1 MITLSLSVHQ
11 IVDFLFRSGDIDDRI
26 YNTSSMLEG
35 TRLHK
40 FYQDRQGNNYLK
52 EYYLKYNFYVDDYE
66 LIVDGRSDGII
77 LGPIVTIEE
86 IKTTVDDLEHF
97 FKENEMWHL
106 AQAEFYAYIYAKNNN
121 LNKINVSLMYFSQNK
136 KDRLK
141 KLYNYDFDILEQKIY
156 CYLNDYLSYQKT
168 FLIKESLRDESLK
181 NLSFPFPFIRKGQNE
196 LIESTIECVLNHTSN
211 FVEASTGIGKTI
223 STLYGSLCLM
233 KDKRI
238 DKIFYSTPKN
248 SGFLSAINA
257 LNIFKNKDVRLTS
270 VEIIAKDKACLNKK
284 RIGKCNPDECKF
296 TIGYYDKLKEVI
308 KEIVLNNDT
317 IDANLIKKYAIKY
330 KMCPFELSL
339 DLSLL
344 ADVIISDYNY
354 LFDPISQLKRYFESP
369 DKQYKMIALIDEAHN
384 MVNRSVDM
392 FSAILSSSSFFK
404 ALTDLKK
411 IRNKQIMKIYNSLE
425 EYFNYYLEF
434 DFSEQKEFILD
445 SLNIEF
451 VLRLKKYN
459 EEIKKYRLKHK
470 KFKSE
475 NVDNFNRDLYRFL
488 LIYDYYIKYKD
499 QYKLFIRSEKE
510 DEITLNMMCL
520 DASKFI
526 VSSLN
531 HFEGSIFFSAT
542 LSPIDYYINLIVNN
556 NNNNVKTLSLP
567 SPFKK
572 ENFKVLVDNSTS
584 FIYKDRLLTIDKIRD
599 YILTF
604 SKKRKGN
611 YMVFCPSYKYL
622 ETLKLVLKDDDLN
635 IIYQEKNMTN
645 VSKDLFLNEFK
656 EKVNKTTVGVV
667 VLGGIFS
674 EGIDLVGDR
683 LNGVIILGIGLP
695 SISFENELKKEYYN
709 SLSYNGFE
717 YAYINVGINKITQA
731 LGRLIRSENDKG
743 IALLIDYRY
752 KNKTYIP
759 LFNDKWSNHKVI
771 KNKYELEDELD
782 KFYKN

>member
-52 EYYLKYNFYVDDYE
+52 EYYLKYIFYVDDYE

-86 IKTTVDDLEHF
+86 IKTTVDDLDHF

-106 AQAEFYAYIYAKNNN
+106 AQAEFYAYIYAKTNN

-156 CYLNDYLSYQKT
+156 RYLNDYLSYQKT
-168 FLIKESLRDESLK
+168 FLIKERIRDESLK
-181 NLSFPFPFIRKGQNE
+181 NLSFPFPFIRNGQNE

-308 KEIVLNNDT
+308 KEIVLNNDI

-445 SLNIEF
+445 SLNIDF

-556 NNNNVKTLSLP
+556 NNNVKTLSLP

-584 FIYKDRLLTIDKIRD
+584 FIYKDRLLTIDKIKE

>member
-52 EYYLKYNFYVDDYE
+52 EYYLKYIFYVDDYE

-77 LGPIVTIEE
+77 LGPLVTIEE
-86 IKTTVDDLEHF
+86 IKTTIDDLDHF

-181 NLSFPFPFIRKGQNE
+181 NLSFPFPFIRNGQNE

-308 KEIVLNNDT
+308 KEIVLNNDI
-317 IDANLIKKYAIKY
+317 IDANLIKKYALKY
-330 KMCPFELSL
+330 TMCPFELSL

-392 FSAILSSSSFFK
+392 FSSILSSSSFFK

-445 SLNIEF
+445 SLNIDF
-451 VLRLKKYN
+451 VFRLKKYN

-556 NNNNVKTLSLP
+556 NNNVKTLSLP

-645 VSKDLFLNEFK
+645 VSKDLFLSEFK

>member
-52 EYYLKYNFYVDDYE
+52 EYYLKYIFYVDDYE

-86 IKTTVDDLEHF
+86 IKTTVDDLDHF

-106 AQAEFYAYIYAKNNN
+106 AQAEFYAYIYAKTNN

-141 KLYNYDFDILEQKIY
+141 KIYNYDFDILEQKIY

-168 FLIKESLRDESLK
+168 FLIKERIRDESLK
-181 NLSFPFPFIRKGQNE
+181 NLSFPFPFIRNGQNE
-196 LIESTIECVLNHTSN
+196 LIESTIECVFNHTSN

-308 KEIVLNNDT
+308 KEIVLNNDI
-317 IDANLIKKYAIKY
+317 IDANLIKKYALKY
-330 KMCPFELSL
+330 TMCPFELSL

-392 FSAILSSSSFFK
+392 FSSILSSSSFFK

-445 SLNIEF
+445 SLNIDF

-542 LSPIDYYINLIVNN
+542 LSPIDYYINLIVN

>member
-52 EYYLKYNFYVDDYE
+52 EYYLKYIFYVDDYE

-86 IKTTVDDLEHF
+86 IKTTVDDLDHF

-106 AQAEFYAYIYAKNNN
+106 AQAEFYAYIYAKTNN

-181 NLSFPFPFIRKGQNE
+181 NLSFPFPFIRNGQNE

-308 KEIVLNNDT
+308 KEIVLNNDI
-317 IDANLIKKYAIKY
+317 IDANLIKKYALKY
-330 KMCPFELSL
+330 TMCPFELSL

-392 FSAILSSSSFFK
+392 FSSILSSSSFFK

-425 EYFNYYLEF
+425 DYFNYYLEF

-445 SLNIEF
+445 SLNIDF

-459 EEIKKYRLKHK
+459 EEIKKYKLKHK

-542 LSPIDYYINLIVNN
+542 LSPIDYYINLIVN

-752 KNKTYIP
+752 KNKTYVP

>member
-52 EYYLKYNFYVDDYE
+52 EYYLKYIFYVDDYE

-86 IKTTVDDLEHF
+86 IKTTIDDLDHF

-181 NLSFPFPFIRKGQNE
+181 NLSFPFPFIRNGQNE

-308 KEIVLNNDT
+308 KEIVLNNDI

-354 LFDPISQLKRYFESP
+354 LFDPISQLKRYFESA

-445 SLNIEF
+445 SLNIDF

-542 LSPIDYYINLIVNN
+542 LSPIDYYINLIVN

>member
-52 EYYLKYNFYVDDYE
+52 EYYLKYIFYVDDYE

-86 IKTTVDDLEHF
+86 IKTTVDDLDHF

-106 AQAEFYAYIYAKNNN
+106 AQAEFYAYIYAKTNN

-156 CYLNDYLSYQKT
+156 GYLNDYLSYQKT

-181 NLSFPFPFIRKGQNE
+181 NLSFPFPFIRNGQNE

-308 KEIVLNNDT
+308 KEIVLNNDI

-354 LFDPISQLKRYFESP
+354 IFDPISQLKRYFESP

-445 SLNIEF
+445 SLNIDF

-556 NNNNVKTLSLP
+556 NNNVKTLSLP

-584 FIYKDRLLTIDKIRD
+584 FIYKDRLLTIDKIKD

>member
-52 EYYLKYNFYVDDYE
+52 EYYLKYIFYVDDYE

-86 IKTTVDDLEHF
+86 IKTTIDDLDHF

-121 LNKINVSLMYFSQNK
+121 LNKINISLMYFSQNK

-141 KLYNYDFDILEQKIY
+141 KLYNYDFDLLEQKIY

-181 NLSFPFPFIRKGQNE
+181 NLSFPFPFIRNGQNE

-308 KEIVLNNDT
+308 KEIVLNNDI
-317 IDANLIKKYAIKY
+317 IDANLIKKYALKY
-330 KMCPFELSL
+330 TMCPFELSL

-344 ADVIISDYNY
+344 SDVIISDYNY

-392 FSAILSSSSFFK
+392 FSSILSSSSFFK

-445 SLNIEF
+445 SLNIDF

-556 NNNNVKTLSLP
+556 NNNVKTLSLP

-645 VSKDLFLNEFK
+645 VSKDLFLSEFK

>member
-52 EYYLKYNFYVDDYE
+52 EYYLKYIFYVDDYE

-86 IKTTVDDLEHF
+86 IKTTVDDLDHF

-121 LNKINVSLMYFSQNK
+121 LNKINISLMYFSQNK

-181 NLSFPFPFIRKGQNE
+181 NLSFPFPFIRNGQNE

-308 KEIVLNNDT
+308 KEIVLNNDI
-317 IDANLIKKYAIKY
+317 IDANLIKKYALKY
-330 KMCPFELSL
+330 TMCPFELSL

-344 ADVIISDYNY
+344 ADVLISDYNY

-392 FSAILSSSSFFK
+392 FSSILSSSSFFK

-445 SLNIEF
+445 SLNIDF

-556 NNNNVKTLSLP
+556 NNNVKTLSLP

-645 VSKDLFLNEFK
+645 ISKDLFLNEFK

>member
-35 TRLHK
+35 ARLHK

-52 EYYLKYNFYVDDYE
+52 EYYLKYIFYVDDYE

-86 IKTTVDDLEHF
+86 IKTTIDDLDHF

-106 AQAEFYAYIYAKNNN
+106 AQAEFYAYIYAKTNN

-141 KLYNYDFDILEQKIY
+141 KIYNYDFDILEQKIY

-168 FLIKESLRDESLK
+168 FLIKERIRDESLK
-181 NLSFPFPFIRKGQNE
+181 NLSFPFPFIRNGQNE

-248 SGFLSAINA
+248 SGFLSALNA

-308 KEIVLNNDT
+308 KEIVLNNDI
-317 IDANLIKKYAIKY
+317 IDANLIKKYALKY
-330 KMCPFELSL
+330 TMCPFELSL

-392 FSAILSSSSFFK
+392 FSSILSSSSFFK

-445 SLNIEF
+445 SLNIDF

-556 NNNNVKTLSLP
+556 NNNVKTLSLP

-622 ETLKLVLKDDDLN
+622 ETLKLVLKDDGLN

>member
-52 EYYLKYNFYVDDYE
+52 EYYLKYIFYVDDYE

-86 IKTTVDDLEHF
+86 IKTTVDDLDHF

-121 LNKINVSLMYFSQNK
+121 LNKINISLMYFSQNK

-168 FLIKESLRDESLK
+168 FLIKERIRDESLK
-181 NLSFPFPFIRKGQNE
+181 NLSFPFPFIRNGQNE

-308 KEIVLNNDT
+308 KEIVLNNDI

-344 ADVIISDYNY
+344 SDVIISDYNY

-392 FSAILSSSSFFK
+392 FSSILSSSSFFK

-445 SLNIEF
+445 SLNIDF

-542 LSPIDYYINLIVNN
+542 LSPIDYYINLIVN

-695 SISFENELKKEYYN
+695 SISFENELKQEYYN

>member
-11 IVDFLFRSGDIDDRI
+11 IADFLFRRGDIDDRI

-52 EYYLKYNFYVDDYE
+52 EYYLKYIFYVDDYE

-86 IKTTVDDLEHF
+86 IKTTIDDLDHF

-106 AQAEFYAYIYAKNNN
+106 AHAEFYAYIYAKNNN
-121 LNKINVSLMYFSQNK
+121 LNKINISLMYFSQNK

-141 KLYNYDFDILEQKIY
+141 KIYNYDFDILEQKIY

-168 FLIKESLRDESLK
+168 FLIKERIRDESLK
-181 NLSFPFPFIRKGQNE
+181 NLSFPFPFIRNGQNE

-211 FVEASTGIGKTI
+211 FDEASTGIGKTI

-308 KEIVLNNDT
+308 KEIVLNNDI
-317 IDANLIKKYAIKY
+317 IDANLIKKYALKY
-330 KMCPFELSL
+330 TMCPFELSL

-392 FSAILSSSSFFK
+392 FSSILSSSSFFK

-445 SLNIEF
+445 SLNIDF

-542 LSPIDYYINLIVNN
+542 LSPIDYYINLIVN

>member
-52 EYYLKYNFYVDDYE
+52 EYYLKYIFYVDDYE

-86 IKTTVDDLEHF
+86 IKTTIDDLDHF

-106 AQAEFYAYIYAKNNN
+106 AQAEFYAYIYAKTNN

-181 NLSFPFPFIRKGQNE
+181 NLSFPFPFIRNGQNE

-308 KEIVLNNDT
+308 KEIVLNNDI
-317 IDANLIKKYAIKY
+317 IDANLIKKYALKY
-330 KMCPFELSL
+330 TMCPFELSL

-445 SLNIEF
+445 SLNIDF

-556 NNNNVKTLSLP
+556 NNNVKTLSLP

-584 FIYKDRLLTIDKIRD
+584 FIYKDRLLTIDKIKE

-771 KNKYELEDELD
+771 KNKYELEYELD

>member
-52 EYYLKYNFYVDDYE
+52 EYYLKYIFYVDDYE

-86 IKTTVDDLEHF
+86 IKTTIDDLDHF

-106 AQAEFYAYIYAKNNN
+106 AQAEFYAYIYAKTNN

-141 KLYNYDFDILEQKIY
+141 KIYNYDFDILEQKIY

-168 FLIKESLRDESLK
+168 FLIKERIRDESLK
-181 NLSFPFPFIRKGQNE
+181 NLSFPFPFIRNGQNE

-308 KEIVLNNDT
+308 KEIVLNNDI
-317 IDANLIKKYAIKY
+317 IDANLIKKYALKY
-330 KMCPFELSL
+330 TMCPFELSL

-392 FSAILSSSSFFK
+392 FSSILSSSSFFK

-445 SLNIEF
+445 SLNIDF

-556 NNNNVKTLSLP
+556 NNNVKTLSLP

-645 VSKDLFLNEFK
+645 VSKDLFLSEFK

>member
-52 EYYLKYNFYVDDYE
+52 EYYLKYIFYVDDYE

-86 IKTTVDDLEHF
+86 IKTTIDDLDHF

-121 LNKINVSLMYFSQNK
+121 LNKINISLMYFSQNK

-168 FLIKESLRDESLK
+168 FLIKERIRDESLK
-181 NLSFPFPFIRKGQNE
+181 NLSFPFPFIRNGQNE

-308 KEIVLNNDT
+308 KEIVLNNDI
-317 IDANLIKKYAIKY
+317 IDANLIKKYALKY
-330 KMCPFELSL
+330 TMCPFELSL

-344 ADVIISDYNY
+344 SDVIISDYNY

-392 FSAILSSSSFFK
+392 FSSILSSSSFCK

-445 SLNIEF
+445 SLNIDF

-542 LSPIDYYINLIVNN
+542 LSPIDYYINLIVN

>member
-52 EYYLKYNFYVDDYE
+52 EYYLKYIFYVDDYE

-86 IKTTVDDLEHF
+86 IKTTVDDLDHF

-181 NLSFPFPFIRKGQNE
+181 NLSFPFPFIRNGQNE

-308 KEIVLNNDT
+308 KEIVLNNDI
-317 IDANLIKKYAIKY
+317 IDANLIKKYALKY
-330 KMCPFELSL
+330 TMCPFELSL

-392 FSAILSSSSFFK
+392 FSSILSSSSFFK

-445 SLNIEF
+445 SLNIDF

-556 NNNNVKTLSLP
+556 NNNVKTLFLP

-584 FIYKDRLLTIDKIRD
+584 FIYKDRLLTIDKIKE

-611 YMVFCPSYKYL
+611 YMVFFLSYKYL

>member
-52 EYYLKYNFYVDDYE
+52 EYYLKYIFYVDDYE

-86 IKTTVDDLEHF
+86 IKTTIDDLDHF

-106 AQAEFYAYIYAKNNN
+106 AQAEFYAYIYAKTNN

-156 CYLNDYLSYQKT
+156 GYLNDYLSYQKT
-168 FLIKESLRDESLK
+168 FLIKERIRDESLK
-181 NLSFPFPFIRKGQNE
+181 NLSFPFPFIRNGQNE

-248 SGFLSAINA
+248 SGFLSALNA

-308 KEIVLNNDT
+308 KEIVLNNDI
-317 IDANLIKKYAIKY
+317 IDANLIKKYALKY
-330 KMCPFELSL
+330 TMCPFELSL

-392 FSAILSSSSFFK
+392 FSSILSSSSFFK

-445 SLNIEF
+445 SLNIDF

-542 LSPIDYYINLIVNN
+542 LSPIDYYINLIVN

>member
-52 EYYLKYNFYVDDYE
+52 EYYLKYIFYVDDYE

-86 IKTTVDDLEHF
+86 IKTTVDDLDHF

-168 FLIKESLRDESLK
+168 FLIKERIRDESLK
-181 NLSFPFPFIRKGQNE
+181 NLSFPFPFIRNGQNE

-308 KEIVLNNDT
+308 KEIVLNNDI
-317 IDANLIKKYAIKY
+317 IDANLIKKYALKY
-330 KMCPFELSL
+330 TMCPFELSL

-392 FSAILSSSSFFK
+392 FSSILSSSSFFK

-445 SLNIEF
+445 SLNIDF

-542 LSPIDYYINLIVNN
+542 LSPIDYYINLIVN

>member
-1 MITLSLSVHQ
+1 MIKLSLSIHQ
-11 IVDFLFRSGDIDDRI
+11 IVDFLFRSGNIDDRI

-52 EYYLKYNFYVDDYE
+52 EYYLKYIFYVDDYE

-86 IKTTVDDLEHF
+86 IKTTVDDLDHF

-121 LNKINVSLMYFSQNK
+121 LNKINVCLMYFSQNK

-141 KLYNYDFDILEQKIY
+141 KLYNYDFDLLEQKIY

-168 FLIKESLRDESLK
+168 FLIKERIKDESLK
-181 NLSFPFPFIRKGQNE
+181 NLSFPFPFIRNGQNE

-308 KEIVLNNDT
+308 KEIVLNNDI

-344 ADVIISDYNY
+344 VDVIISDYNY

-445 SLNIEF
+445 SLNIDF

-542 LSPIDYYINLIVNN
+542 LSPIDYYINLIVN

>member
-52 EYYLKYNFYVDDYE
+52 EYYLKYIFYVDDYE

-86 IKTTVDDLEHF
+86 IKTTVDDLDHF

-168 FLIKESLRDESLK
+168 FLIKERIRDESLK
-181 NLSFPFPFIRKGQNE
+181 NLSFPFPFIRNGQNE

-308 KEIVLNNDT
+308 KEIVLNNDI
-317 IDANLIKKYAIKY
+317 IDANLIKKYALKY
-330 KMCPFELSL
+330 TMCPFELSL

-392 FSAILSSSSFFK
+392 FSSILSSSSFFK

-445 SLNIEF
+445 SLNIDF

-556 NNNNVKTLSLP
+556 NNNVKTLSLP

-584 FIYKDRLLTIDKIRD
+584 FIYKDRLLTIDKIKD

>member
-52 EYYLKYNFYVDDYE
+52 EYYLKYIFYVDDYE

-86 IKTTVDDLEHF
+86 IKTTVDDLDHF

-181 NLSFPFPFIRKGQNE
+181 NLSFPFPFIRNGQNE

-308 KEIVLNNDT
+308 KEIVLNNDI
-317 IDANLIKKYAIKY
+317 IDANLIKKYALKY
-330 KMCPFELSL
+330 TMCPFELSL

-392 FSAILSSSSFFK
+392 FSSILSSSSFFK

-445 SLNIEF
+445 SLNIDF

-556 NNNNVKTLSLP
+556 NNNVKTLSLP

-645 VSKDLFLNEFK
+645 VSKDLFLSEFK

>member
-52 EYYLKYNFYVDDYE
+52 EYYLKYIFYVDDYE

-86 IKTTVDDLEHF
+86 IKTTVDDLDHF

-106 AQAEFYAYIYAKNNN
+106 AQAEFYAYIYAKTNN

-168 FLIKESLRDESLK
+168 FLIKERIRDESLK
-181 NLSFPFPFIRKGQNE
+181 NLSFPFPFIRNGQNE

-308 KEIVLNNDT
+308 KEIVLNNDI
-317 IDANLIKKYAIKY
+317 IDANLIKKYALKY
-330 KMCPFELSL
+330 TMCPFELSL

-344 ADVIISDYNY
+344 SDVIISDYNY

-392 FSAILSSSSFFK
+392 FSSILSSSSFFK

-445 SLNIEF
+445 SLNIDF

-556 NNNNVKTLSLP
+556 NNNVKTLSLP

-645 VSKDLFLNEFK
+645 VSKDLFLSEFK

>member
-52 EYYLKYNFYVDDYE
+52 EYYLKYIFYVDDYE

-86 IKTTVDDLEHF
+86 IKTTIDDLDHF

-181 NLSFPFPFIRKGQNE
+181 NLSFPFPFIRNGQNE

-308 KEIVLNNDT
+308 KEIVLNNDI
-317 IDANLIKKYAIKY
+317 IDANLIKKYALKY
-330 KMCPFELSL
+330 TMCPFELSL

-392 FSAILSSSSFFK
+392 FSSILSSSSFFK

-445 SLNIEF
+445 SLNIDF

-556 NNNNVKTLSLP
+556 NNNVKTLSLP

-645 VSKDLFLNEFK
+645 VSKDLFLSEFK

>member
-1 MITLSLSVHQ
+1 
-11 IVDFLFRSGDIDDRI
+11 
-26 YNTSSMLEG
+26 
-35 TRLHK
+35 
-40 FYQDRQGNNYLK
+40 
-52 EYYLKYNFYVDDYE
+52 
-66 LIVDGRSDGII
+66 
-77 LGPIVTIEE
+77 
-86 IKTTVDDLEHF
+86 
-97 FKENEMWHL
+97 MWHL

-121 LNKINVSLMYFSQNK
+121 LNKINISLMYFSQNK

-168 FLIKESLRDESLK
+168 FLIKESVRDESLK

-308 KEIVLNNDT
+308 KEIVLNNDI
-317 IDANLIKKYAIKY
+317 IDANLIKKYALKY
-330 KMCPFELSL
+330 TMCPFELSL

-344 ADVIISDYNY
+344 SDVIISDYNY

-445 SLNIEF
+445 SLNIDF

-556 NNNNVKTLSLP
+556 NNNVKTLSLP

-584 FIYKDRLLTIDKIRD
+584 FIYKDRLLTIDKISD

-771 KNKYELEDELD
+771 KNIY
-782 KFYKN
+782 

>member
-52 EYYLKYNFYVDDYE
+52 EYYLKYIFYVDDYE

-86 IKTTVDDLEHF
+86 IKTTVDDLDHF

-181 NLSFPFPFIRKGQNE
+181 NLSFPFPFIRNGQNE
-196 LIESTIECVLNHTSN
+196 LIESTIECVLNNTSN

-308 KEIVLNNDT
+308 KEIVLNNDI
-317 IDANLIKKYAIKY
+317 IDANLIKKYALKY
-330 KMCPFELSL
+330 TMCPFELSL

-392 FSAILSSSSFFK
+392 FSSILSSSSFFK

-445 SLNIEF
+445 SLNIDF

-556 NNNNVKTLSLP
+556 NNNVKTLSLP

-584 FIYKDRLLTIDKIRD
+584 FIYKDRLLTIDKIKE

>member
-52 EYYLKYNFYVDDYE
+52 EYYLKYIFYVDDYE

-86 IKTTVDDLEHF
+86 IKTTVDDLDHF

-121 LNKINVSLMYFSQNK
+121 LNKINISLMYFSQNK

-181 NLSFPFPFIRKGQNE
+181 NLSFPFPFIRNGQNE

-308 KEIVLNNDT
+308 KEIVLNNDI
-317 IDANLIKKYAIKY
+317 IDANLIKKYALKY
-330 KMCPFELSL
+330 TMCPFELSL

-344 ADVIISDYNY
+344 SDVIISDYNY

-392 FSAILSSSSFFK
+392 FSSILSSSSFFK

-445 SLNIEF
+445 SLNIDF

-556 NNNNVKTLSLP
+556 NNNVKTLSLP

-645 VSKDLFLNEFK
+645 ISKDLFLNEFK

>member
-40 FYQDRQGNNYLK
+40 FYQDRQENNYLK
-52 EYYLKYNFYVDDYE
+52 EYYLKYIFYVDDYE

-86 IKTTVDDLEHF
+86 IKTTIDDLDHF

-106 AQAEFYAYIYAKNNN
+106 AQAEFYAYIYAKTNN

-168 FLIKESLRDESLK
+168 FLIKERIRDESLK
-181 NLSFPFPFIRKGQNE
+181 NLSFPFPFIRNGQNE

-308 KEIVLNNDT
+308 KEIVLNNDI

-392 FSAILSSSSFFK
+392 FSSILSSSSFFK

-445 SLNIEF
+445 SLNIDF

-556 NNNNVKTLSLP
+556 NNNVKTLSLP

-584 FIYKDRLLTIDKIRD
+584 FIYKDRLLTIDKISD

-645 VSKDLFLNEFK
+645 ISKDLFLSEFK

>member
-52 EYYLKYNFYVDDYE
+52 EYYLKYIFYVDDYE

-86 IKTTVDDLEHF
+86 IKTTVDDLDHF

-121 LNKINVSLMYFSQNK
+121 LNKINISLMYFSQNK

-181 NLSFPFPFIRKGQNE
+181 NLSFPFPFIRNGQNE

-308 KEIVLNNDT
+308 KEIVLNNDI
-317 IDANLIKKYAIKY
+317 IDANLIKKYALKY
-330 KMCPFELSL
+330 TMCPFELSL

-344 ADVIISDYNY
+344 SDVIISDYNY

-392 FSAILSSSSFFK
+392 FSSILSSSSFFK

-445 SLNIEF
+445 SLNIDF

-542 LSPIDYYINLIVNN
+542 LSPIDYYINLIVN

>member
-52 EYYLKYNFYVDDYE
+52 EYYLKYIFYVDDYE

-86 IKTTVDDLEHF
+86 IKTTVDDLDHF

-141 KLYNYDFDILEQKIY
+141 KIYNYDFDILEQKIY

-168 FLIKESLRDESLK
+168 FLIKERIRDESLK
-181 NLSFPFPFIRKGQNE
+181 NLSFPFPFIRNGQNE

-308 KEIVLNNDT
+308 KEIVLNNDI
-317 IDANLIKKYAIKY
+317 IDANLIKKYALKY
-330 KMCPFELSL
+330 TMCPFELSL

-369 DKQYKMIALIDEAHN
+369 DKQYKMVALIDEAHN

-445 SLNIEF
+445 SLNIDF

-542 LSPIDYYINLIVNN
+542 LSPIDYYINLIVN

>member
-52 EYYLKYNFYVDDYE
+52 EYYLKYIFYVDDYE

-86 IKTTVDDLEHF
+86 IKTTIDDLDHF

-106 AQAEFYAYIYAKNNN
+106 AQAEFYAYIYAKTNN

-141 KLYNYDFDILEQKIY
+141 KIYNYDFDILEQKIY

-168 FLIKESLRDESLK
+168 FLIKERIRDESLK
-181 NLSFPFPFIRKGQNE
+181 NLSFPFPFIRNGQNE

-248 SGFLSAINA
+248 SGFLSALNA

-308 KEIVLNNDT
+308 KEIVLNNDI
-317 IDANLIKKYAIKY
+317 IDANLIKKYALKY
-330 KMCPFELSL
+330 TMCPFEFSL

-392 FSAILSSSSFFK
+392 FSSILSSSSFFK

-445 SLNIEF
+445 SLNIDF

-556 NNNNVKTLSLP
+556 NNNVKTLSLP

-645 VSKDLFLNEFK
+645 VSKDLFLSEFK

>member
-52 EYYLKYNFYVDDYE
+52 EYYLKYIFYVDDYE

-86 IKTTVDDLEHF
+86 IKTTIDDLDHF

-106 AQAEFYAYIYAKNNN
+106 AQAEFYAYIYAKTNN

-141 KLYNYDFDILEQKIY
+141 KIYNYDFDILEQKIY

-168 FLIKESLRDESLK
+168 FLIKERIRDESLK
-181 NLSFPFPFIRKGQNE
+181 NLSFPFPFIRNGQNE

-308 KEIVLNNDT
+308 KEIVLNNDI
-317 IDANLIKKYAIKY
+317 IDANLIKKYALKY
-330 KMCPFELSL
+330 TMCPFELSL

-392 FSAILSSSSFFK
+392 FSSILSSSSFFK

-445 SLNIEF
+445 SLNIDF

-556 NNNNVKTLSLP
+556 NNNVKTLSLP

-645 VSKDLFLNEFK
+645 VSKDSFLNEFK

>member
-40 FYQDRQGNNYLK
+40 FYQDRQGKNYLK
-52 EYYLKYNFYVDDYE
+52 EYYLKYIFYVDDYE

-86 IKTTVDDLEHF
+86 IKTTIDDLDHF

-106 AQAEFYAYIYAKNNN
+106 AQAEFYAYIYAKTNN

-136 KDRLK
+136 RDRLK
-141 KLYNYDFDILEQKIY
+141 KIYNYDFDILEQKIY

-168 FLIKESLRDESLK
+168 FLIKERIRDESLK
-181 NLSFPFPFIRKGQNE
+181 NLSFPFPFIRNGQNE

-308 KEIVLNNDT
+308 KEIVLNNDI
-317 IDANLIKKYAIKY
+317 IDANLIKKYALKY
-330 KMCPFELSL
+330 TMCPFELSL

-445 SLNIEF
+445 SLNIDF

-556 NNNNVKTLSLP
+556 NNNVKTLSLP

-584 FIYKDRLLTIDKIRD
+584 FIYKDRLLTIDKIKE

-622 ETLKLVLKDDDLN
+622 ETLKFVLKDDDLN

-771 KNKYELEDELD
+771 KNKYELEYELD

>member
-52 EYYLKYNFYVDDYE
+52 EYYLKYIFYVDDYE

-86 IKTTVDDLEHF
+86 IKTTIDDLDHF

-121 LNKINVSLMYFSQNK
+121 LNKINISLMYFSQNK

-168 FLIKESLRDESLK
+168 FLIKERIRDESLK
-181 NLSFPFPFIRKGQNE
+181 NLSFPFPFIRNGQNE

-308 KEIVLNNDT
+308 KEIVLNNDI
-317 IDANLIKKYAIKY
+317 IDANLIKKYALKY
-330 KMCPFELSL
+330 TMCPFELSL

-344 ADVIISDYNY
+344 SDVIISDYNY

-392 FSAILSSSSFFK
+392 FSSILSSSSFFK

-445 SLNIEF
+445 SLNIDF

-542 LSPIDYYINLIVNN
+542 LSPIDYYINLIVN

>member
-52 EYYLKYNFYVDDYE
+52 EYYLKYIFYVDDYE

-86 IKTTVDDLEHF
+86 IKTTVDDLDHF

-121 LNKINVSLMYFSQNK
+121 LNKINISLMYFSQNK

-181 NLSFPFPFIRKGQNE
+181 NLSFPFPFIRNGQNE

-308 KEIVLNNDT
+308 KEIVLNNDI
-317 IDANLIKKYAIKY
+317 IDANLIKKYALKY
-330 KMCPFELSL
+330 TMCPFELSL

-392 FSAILSSSSFFK
+392 FSSILSSSSFFK

-445 SLNIEF
+445 SLNIDF

-556 NNNNVKTLSLP
+556 NNNVKTLSLP

-645 VSKDLFLNEFK
+645 ISKDLFLNEFK

>member
-52 EYYLKYNFYVDDYE
+52 EYYLKYIFYVDDYE

-86 IKTTVDDLEHF
+86 IKTTIDDLDHF

-106 AQAEFYAYIYAKNNN
+106 AQAEFYAYIYAKTNN

-141 KLYNYDFDILEQKIY
+141 KIYNYDFDILEQKIY

-168 FLIKESLRDESLK
+168 FLIKERIRDESLK
-181 NLSFPFPFIRKGQNE
+181 NLSFPFPFIRNGQNE

-308 KEIVLNNDT
+308 KEIVLNNDI
-317 IDANLIKKYAIKY
+317 IDANLIKKYALKY
-330 KMCPFELSL
+330 TMCPFELSL

-369 DKQYKMIALIDEAHN
+369 DKQYKMIALNDEAHN

-392 FSAILSSSSFFK
+392 FSSILSSSSFFK

-445 SLNIEF
+445 SLNIDF

-556 NNNNVKTLSLP
+556 NNNVKTLSLP

-645 VSKDLFLNEFK
+645 FSKDLFLNEFK
-656 EKVNKTTVGVV
+656 EKVNKTTIGVV

>member
-52 EYYLKYNFYVDDYE
+52 EYYLKYIFYVDDYE

-86 IKTTVDDLEHF
+86 IKTTIDDLDHF

-106 AQAEFYAYIYAKNNN
+106 AQAEFYAYIYAKTNN

-141 KLYNYDFDILEQKIY
+141 KIYNYDFDILEQKIY

-168 FLIKESLRDESLK
+168 FLIKERIRDESLK
-181 NLSFPFPFIRKGQNE
+181 NLSFPFPFIRNGQNE

-308 KEIVLNNDT
+308 KEIVLNNDI
-317 IDANLIKKYAIKY
+317 IDANLIKKYALKY
-330 KMCPFELSL
+330 TMCPFELSL

-392 FSAILSSSSFFK
+392 FSSILSSSSFFK

-445 SLNIEF
+445 SLNIDF

-556 NNNNVKTLSLP
+556 NNNVKTLSLP

-622 ETLKLVLKDDDLN
+622 ETLKLVLKDDYLN

-645 VSKDLFLNEFK
+645 VSKDLFLSEFK

>member
-52 EYYLKYNFYVDDYE
+52 EYYLKYIFYVDDYE

-86 IKTTVDDLEHF
+86 IKTTIDDLEHF

-106 AQAEFYAYIYAKNNN
+106 AQAEFYAYIYAKTNN

-181 NLSFPFPFIRKGQNE
+181 NLSFPFPFIRNGQNE

-308 KEIVLNNDT
+308 KEIVLNNDI
-317 IDANLIKKYAIKY
+317 IDANLIKKYALKY
-330 KMCPFELSL
+330 TMCPFELSL

-392 FSAILSSSSFFK
+392 FSSILSSSSFFK

-445 SLNIEF
+445 SLNIDF

-556 NNNNVKTLSLP
+556 NNNVKTLSLP

-645 VSKDLFLNEFK
+645 VSKDLFLSEFK

>member
-52 EYYLKYNFYVDDYE
+52 EYYLKYIFYVDDYE

-86 IKTTVDDLEHF
+86 IKTTVDDLDHF

-106 AQAEFYAYIYAKNNN
+106 AQAEFYAYIYAKTNN

-181 NLSFPFPFIRKGQNE
+181 NLSFPFPFIRNGQNE

-308 KEIVLNNDT
+308 KEIVLNNDI
-317 IDANLIKKYAIKY
+317 IDANLIKKYALKY
-330 KMCPFELSL
+330 TMCPFELSL

-445 SLNIEF
+445 SLNIDF

-556 NNNNVKTLSLP
+556 NNNVKTLSLP

-584 FIYKDRLLTIDKIRD
+584 FIYKDRLLTIDKISD

>member
-52 EYYLKYNFYVDDYE
+52 EYYLKYIFYVDDYE

-86 IKTTVDDLEHF
+86 IKTTVDDLDHF

-181 NLSFPFPFIRKGQNE
+181 NLSFPFPFIRNGQNE

-308 KEIVLNNDT
+308 KEIVLNNDI
-317 IDANLIKKYAIKY
+317 IDANLIKKYALKY
-330 KMCPFELSL
+330 TMCPFELSL

-392 FSAILSSSSFFK
+392 FSSILSSSSFFK

-556 NNNNVKTLSLP
+556 NNNVKTLSLP

-584 FIYKDRLLTIDKIRD
+584 FIYKDRLLTIDKIKE

-645 VSKDLFLNEFK
+645 VSKDLFLSEFK

>member
-52 EYYLKYNFYVDDYE
+52 EYYLKYIFYVDDYE

-86 IKTTVDDLEHF
+86 IKTTVDDLDHF

-181 NLSFPFPFIRKGQNE
+181 NLSFPFPFIRNGQNE

-308 KEIVLNNDT
+308 KEIVLNNDI
-317 IDANLIKKYAIKY
+317 IDANLIKKYALKY
-330 KMCPFELSL
+330 TMCPFELSL

-392 FSAILSSSSFFK
+392 FSSILSSSSFFK

-445 SLNIEF
+445 SLNIDF

-556 NNNNVKTLSLP
+556 NNNVKTLSLP

-622 ETLKLVLKDDDLN
+622 ETLKLVLKDDNLN